1 MVQKQRVSF
10 WELLVAGEADKGQNL
25 VDKAAA
31 KSSAG
36 HSRCTWQADSGK
48 AIRRRRGQL
57 SDLKSGQIENIRTA
71 AAVPVVAA
79 LDGDGQG
86 KEADCLKAGHR

>member
-1 MVQKQRVSF
+1 MAQQQLVSF
-10 WELLVAGEADKGQNL
+10 WERPVAGEADKGQNL

-36 HSRCTWQADSGK
+36 HSRCTWQADPGK
-48 AIRRRRGQL
+48 AIRRHQGQL
-57 SDLKSGQIENIRTA
+57 SDLKSGQIESTA
-71 AAVPVVAA
+71 VAVPVVAA

-86 KEADCLKAGHR
+86 KEADCLAGRR